1 MINNVKITKKV
12 NIINILNNQKV
23 FYILILLL
31 LISYFS
37 IFMFANSNDYEV
49 NCDYYLVSYSE
60 GLNLDEYIEKN
71 PMSIRGDIALIELNL
86 LPDLNSLRCLGKS
99 IVYETNNIDTYQTF
113 ATSQKL
119 LEIVIFLN
127 TTVIFSLFHLFSSK
141 TSKLQFF
148 FINLISYF
156 VISNLF
162 FGSTVLNYYFVI
174 YPLSIVWYIVLNSK
188 NIKRFFREKILDIY
202 IFINVNLLLINYDF
216 YSLILPF
223 LIIFYFFFIKQKVDI
238 RQVNVISLGAIFYYF
253 LRQLSGPLE
262 SMTYLWQNL
271 SSGMF
276 KGTPRFADM
285 YYTFAVLNCNKTGC
299 STLNNYGP
307 LWKYIS
313 IDLNVYIATYIS
325 SLILIFITQVFFYRV
340 MKENISKSMLIF
352 FVYISPPTA
361 FLIERMNFDIFVIIF
376 GYFALTK
383 YSKGSKNLALFIIT
397 LLTLVKI
404 FPIIFFIGIAIYEYL
419 NKELKSFLKV
429 MVLAVVNI
437 IIYIFYFYLDLQT
450 GVIAE
455 PTGISWTFGVLTD
468 LSNYSNF
475 FGGFGYL
482 LYFAT
487 LLVCLLIYIKFI
499 KTNFTSNIFSSSEW
513 LLEISFSLCFI
524 FISMYYNFDFRIS
537 IFSIGLILIIKNYNL
552 KSFEIISLLFLST
565 CVSNFYT
572 LELKNTNPL
581 DFYFSSLVLFVNQ
594 ITFNLVI
601 IFLIGQTINF
611 IKTNNIF
618 NFYKDSTKISK
629 S

>member
-1 MINNVKITKKV
+1 
-12 NIINILNNQKV
+12 
-23 FYILILLL
+23 
-31 LISYFS
+31 
-37 IFMFANSNDYEV
+37 MFANSNEYEI
-49 NCDYYLVSYSE
+49 NCDYYLVSYLE
-60 GLNLDEYIEKN
+60 GLNLVEYIEKN

-86 LPDLNSLRCLGKS
+86 LPDLKSLRCLGKS
-99 IVYETNNIDTYQTF
+99 IAYETNNTDISQAF

-119 LEIVIFLN
+119 LEIIIFLN
-127 TTVIFSLFHLFSSK
+127 TTVIFSLFHLFSK
-141 TSKLQFF
+141 TSKSQFF
-148 FINLISYF
+148 FINLISF
-156 VISNLF
+156 IVISNLF

-174 YPLSIVWYIVLNSK
+174 YPLSIAWFVILNSK
-188 NIKRFFREKILDIY
+188 NKKRFYRVKKLDIY

-223 LIIFYFFFIKQKVDI
+223 LIIFYFFFIKQKIDNE
-238 RQVNVISLGAIFYYF
+238 QVNVISFGAIFYFF

-271 SSGMF
+271 SSSMF
-276 KGTPRFADM
+276 RGTPRFADM
-285 YYTFAVLNCNKTGC
+285 YYTFAVIDCNKTGC

-307 LWKYIS
+307 LWEYIS
-313 IDLNVYIATYIS
+313 IDLNVSLVTYIS
-325 SLILIFITQVFFYRV
+325 SVIVIFITQVFFYSL
-340 MKENISKSMLIF
+340 MKKNISKSMLIF

-397 LLTLVKI
+397 MLTLVKI

-429 MVLAVVNI
+429 MVLAVVNVT
-437 IIYIFYFYLDLQT
+437 IYIFYFYLDVQT

-468 LSNYSNF
+468 LSNYTNF
-475 FGGFGYL
+475 FGSSGYV

-487 LLVCLLIYIKFI
+487 LLVCFFIYLNFL
-499 KTNFTSNIFSSSEW
+499 KTNPTSNIFSSREW
-513 LLEISFSLCFI
+513 LLEISFCLCFV
-524 FISMYYNFDFRIS
+524 FIGMYFNFDFRIS

-552 KSFEIISLLFLST
+552 RTFEITSLLFLST

-572 LELKNTNPL
+572 VELKNTNPL

-601 IFLIGQTINF
+601 IFLIGQIINF
-611 IKTNNIF
+611 LKINNIF
-618 NFYKDSTKISK
+618 YFRKDPTQISNY
-629 S
+629 

>member
-216 YSLILPF
+216 YSLILQF

-313 IDLNVYIATYIS
+313 IDLNVSIATYIS

-383 YSKGSKNLALFIIT
+383 YSRV
-397 LLTLVKI
+397 VKI
-404 FPIIFFIGIAIYEYL
+404 
-419 NKELKSFLKV
+419 
-429 MVLAVVNI
+429 
-437 IIYIFYFYLDLQT
+437 
-450 GVIAE
+450 
-455 PTGISWTFGVLTD
+455 
-468 LSNYSNF
+468 
-475 FGGFGYL
+475 
-482 LYFAT
+482 
-487 LLVCLLIYIKFI
+487 
-499 KTNFTSNIFSSSEW
+499 
-513 LLEISFSLCFI
+513 
-524 FISMYYNFDFRIS
+524 
-537 IFSIGLILIIKNYNL
+537 
-552 KSFEIISLLFLST
+552 
-565 CVSNFYT
+565 
-572 LELKNTNPL
+572 
-581 DFYFSSLVLFVNQ
+581 
-594 ITFNLVI
+594 
-601 IFLIGQTINF
+601 
-611 IKTNNIF
+611 
-618 NFYKDSTKISK
+618 
-629 S
+629 